1 MKLIFLFTK
10 KIQWTGCTQ
19 WQSYLFWRS
28 FSTPPAKMCVISC
41 LAFKLCLSCLSPL
54 SCLSCPWWPSKPYD
68 HLDHD
73 DHLGHEHFDHD
84 DHIKH
89 DDKLDPHPPPP
100 SNPLGQYDQKIL
112 LMNIFKNCPKCT
124 WGGGFDFNIWE
135 CKTRFATLAKD
146 IHHHSVFAEFM
157 SNYITATHR
166 HVTKLNNIK

>member
-89 DDKLDPHPPPP
+89 DDKLLWV
-100 SNPLGQYDQKIL
+100 SRTKKYYLWTFSKIFLNVLGVGVLTLIFENAKQDLQLLQKTFIIIQCL
-112 LMNIFKNCPKCT
+112 LNSWAIISLQLIDT
-124 WGGGFDFNIWE
+124 WQNWTI
-135 CKTRFATLAKD
+135 
-146 IHHHSVFAEFM
+146 
-157 SNYITATHR
+157 
-166 HVTKLNNIK
+166 

>member
-89 DDKLDPHPPPP
+89 DDKLDLFP
-100 SNPLGQYDQKIL
+100 STLYVSMTKKYYLWTFSKIFLNVLGVGVSTLIFENAKQDLQLLQKTFIIIQCL
-112 LMNIFKNCPKCT
+112 LNSWAIISLQLIDT
-124 WGGGFDFNIWE
+124 WRNWTI
-135 CKTRFATLAKD
+135 
-146 IHHHSVFAEFM
+146 
-157 SNYITATHR
+157 
-166 HVTKLNNIK
+166 

>member
-89 DDKLDPHPPPP
+89 DDKLDPPQPYRSVGPKNITYEHFQKKFL
-100 SNPLGQYDQKIL
+100 NVLGVGVLTLIFENAKQDLQLLQKTFIIIQCL
-112 LMNIFKNCPKCT
+112 LNSWAIISLQLIDT
-124 WGGGFDFNIWE
+124 WRNWTI
-135 CKTRFATLAKD
+135 
-146 IHHHSVFAEFM
+146 
-157 SNYITATHR
+157 
-166 HVTKLNNIK
+166 